1 MQPMKPSAILANASA
16 ILTASLD
23 NEVSAEVSGIEKIFV
38 EFLSDATES
47 TTQKTK
53 NVTDF

>member
-1 MQPMKPSAILANASA
+1 MQPMKPSAILANAAA

-47 TTQKTK
+47 TTQMTK
-53 NVTDF
+53 SVTDF